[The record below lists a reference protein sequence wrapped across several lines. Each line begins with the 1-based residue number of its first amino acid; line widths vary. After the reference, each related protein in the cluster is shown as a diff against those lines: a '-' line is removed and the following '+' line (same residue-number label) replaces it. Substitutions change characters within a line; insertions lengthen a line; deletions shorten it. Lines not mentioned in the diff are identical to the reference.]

1 MEIPMEIK
9 KTGVICFLQY
19 EKSFLLLKRN
29 KEPYKYL
36 FASPRGTVE
45 SNETLPE
52 AATRETLKQVGVT
65 IQDWKYCGT
74 MTEISPKSEDCI
86 HHVYIAHV
94 DHFPP
99 PPSDDGMLEWMLFE
113 NLTNIPTPTT
123 DWYIYKYIFKNQEF
137 AFHAT
142 FDENQKLIEMKE
154 VLEDKLVYEKK

>member
-65 IQDWKYCGT
+65 IQDWQFCGT
-74 MTEISPKSEDCI
+74 MTEVSPKLEDCI
-86 HHVYIAHV
+86 HHVYIAQV
-94 DHFPP
+94 GHFPP

-137 AFHAT
+137 AFNAT

-154 VLEDKLVYEKK
+154 SLEDKLVYGKK